1 MIMIFDILLNNYNLK
16 RIRSQNYEL
25 AVLMFPIQQYKST
38 LPRSK

>member
-16 RIRSQNYEL
+16 HIRSQNYEF
-25 AVLMFPIQQYKST
+25 AVLMFSIQQYEST